1 MKARTTTNTNT
12 NTERQRRKPITV
24 TGFVLNRVRD
34 DGNGVPYFDLT
45 LNGVTVYG
53 VAVRTTQSGEAF
65 IAWPTKKGQDN
76 KFYKLA
82 YAPLSQEDQD
92 KIIQAVYDKIIQA
105 VYDKA

>member
-1 MKARTTTNTNT
+1 MKARTTTNTNNT
-12 NTERQRRKPITV
+12 NNERQRLEPITV

-34 DGNGVPYFDLT
+34 NGNGVPYFDLI

-53 VAVRTTQSGEAF
+53 VAVRATQAGEAF
-65 IAWPTKKGQDN
+65 IAWPTKKGSDG

-92 KIIQAVYDKIIQA
+92 KIIQAVYDKL
-105 VYDKA
+105 DGKA